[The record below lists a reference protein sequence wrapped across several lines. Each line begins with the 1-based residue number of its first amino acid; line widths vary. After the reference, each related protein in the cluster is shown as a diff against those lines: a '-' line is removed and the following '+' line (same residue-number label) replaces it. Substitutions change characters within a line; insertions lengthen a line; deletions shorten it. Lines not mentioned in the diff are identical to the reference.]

1 MEKTPWPFQFV
12 TKISK
17 SRCKQFIFYLCFILW
32 NLFLEILGRAHR
44 HPDFLDFLS
53 WIWCQCESDEVHS
66 LSHPE
71 QVFGPPPTSP
81 AENPVCLFFIDISSV
96 DHHFCWSKDKSKD
109 RGLWDILY
117 ITYGWD
123 ILVWRIQDIIL
134 QPVRYI
140 HIHNFLFEE
149 RKIQHRIF
157 KQHVHAV

>member
-1 MEKTPWPFQFV
+1 MPRILSSLHNMEKTPWPFQFV

-117 ITYGWD
+117 N
-123 ILVWRIQDIIL
+123 RIWLGYFGMENTGYNTPICEVYSHSQ
-134 QPVRYI
+134 
-140 HIHNFLFEE
+140 FLIWKEE
-149 RKIQHRIF
+149 NTT
-157 KQHVHAV
+157 